1 MPETADNEL
10 INAIAANVDAP
21 VAREVSVL
29 TDQLR
34 PIYGDTLV
42 AVIAYGSCLRD
53 TGFHESLVDLYAI
66 VDRYRDAHQSRLE
79 GAANRL
85 IPPNVY
91 YLECADDGQ
100 TLRTKYAVVT
110 LDQFENRVGA
120 RSSNPYFWARFSQ
133 PCALVFSRDSESRTR
148 IHTALATAARTA
160 YANGLGLT
168 SGQSDWRQLWT
179 SLFQATYRT
188 ELRPESA
195 SRAASIV
202 EAGAQHFERIS
213 GIMAKAPPAPLNA
226 SWLWRRIAGKALSV
240 ARLIKAGFT
249 FRGGADYMAWKISRH
264 SGVTVEVTPWH
275 RRHPILGAILM
286 APKLYRK
293 GGIR

>member
-1 MPETADNEL
+1 M
-10 INAIAANVDAP
+10 
-21 VAREVSVL
+21 L

-34 PIYGDTLV
+34 AAYGDALV
-42 AVIAYGSCLRD
+42 AVIAYGSCLRGV
-53 TGFHESLVDLYAI
+53 GFQESLVDLYAL
-66 VDRYRDAHQSRLE
+66 VSGYRDAHQSRLE
-79 GAANRL
+79 AVGNRL

-91 YLECADDGQ
+91 YLECTDDGQ

-110 LDQFENRVGA
+110 LEQFEHRVAA
-120 RSSNPYFWARFSQ
+120 RTSNPYFWARFSQ
-133 PCALVFSRDSESRTR
+133 PCALVFTRDCELRTR
-148 IHTALATAARTA
+148 IHAALATAARTA

-168 SGQSDWRQLWT
+168 QGQADWRRLWT

-213 GIMAKAPPAPLNA
+213 GIMAKAPPARLKA
-226 SWLWRRIAGKALSV
+226 SWMWRRIAGKALSV